1 MYKSYVIANIAKTHP
16 YFNKLDEFAFEC
28 KNVYNST
35 LYQYRQNYFNNL
47 ELISA
52 FDMISLLKNMKTVI
66 PTKVKQQI
74 IKQVYETIKA
84 FYVSASKL
92 PRYLDS
98 KYGRANIILTNQ
110 SILKLSFK
118 KENKIAFNY
127 QNDTFEF
134 GIANLVHKKQISFK
148 DIQQVKI
155 VYQHHKY
162 LVILIVKEPQSSKT
176 VIQTENVLAV
186 DLGLNNI
193 MATVL
198 QNQRILFDG
207 KPLKKINHRFNKQLA
222 KLQSKRDNKKN
233 KLAQVENQIDHMMTD
248 VIFFYELNSRHD
260 FNEQKYKKLLRK
272 QTHLTNE
279 ISKLNL
285 RISRLYEK
293 RSNRIQYC
301 LHKLSRELVELTVSN
316 RISKIVIGYN
326 EQWKQA
332 INLGHVNNQNF
343 VQIPFKTLIRYIQY
357 KSDVEVVLQEESY
370 TSKCSFL
377 DNENVCKHTEYLG
390 KRVKRGL
397 FRSHTGQ
404 EIHADINAAY
414 NIAKK
419 AGYDFGSYPISPCSW
434 AVVKRIRFN

>member
-47 ELISA
+47 ELIS
-52 FDMISLLKNMKTVI
+52 
-66 PTKVKQQI
+66 
-74 IKQVYETIKA
+74 
-84 FYVSASKL
+84 
-92 PRYLDS
+92 
-98 KYGRANIILTNQ
+98 G
-110 SILKLSFK
+110 
-118 KENKIAFNY
+118 
-127 QNDTFEF
+127 
-134 GIANLVHKKQISFK
+134 
-148 DIQQVKI
+148 
-155 VYQHHKY
+155 
-162 LVILIVKEPQSSKT
+162 
-176 VIQTENVLAV
+176 
-186 DLGLNNI
+186 
-193 MATVL
+193 
-198 QNQRILFDG
+198 ILFDG

-222 KLQSKRDNKKN
+222 KLQSKRDDKKN
-233 KLAQVENQIDHMMTD
+233 KLSQVENQIDHMMAD
-248 VIFFYELNSRHD
+248 VIFFYELNSKHN

-377 DNENVCKHTEYLG
+377 DNEDVCKHAEYLG

-397 FRSHTGQ
+397 FRSHMGH

-419 AGYDFGSYPISPCSW
+419 AGYDFGSYLISPCSW